1 MVGVYNASA
10 DRLTPALAAKFNVLK
25 GLDIPYRIGH
35 HRGGQLGNFADVDA
49 AFLPGVNYAAYQV
62 ATIDQVMAYSNGV
75 YTPEDLDRR
84 MTHRSFNLVS
94 GRFSQNFTSPSSR
107 SGDVVQQPYQR
118 DNLPLYEHLFN
129 PASAYN
135 GVNRTILDRVKS
147 GYDRLRRHPR
157 LSRGDAIRLDQHVE
171 RMFEIERKLAV
182 ANRVD
187 DLPPQ
192 PAVSSTDHSGNHSFW
207 HNANRNIAY
216 CDLMA
221 DMVVAAFSTGV
232 SRVATWDANNTH
244 FTDETINDWHGQVAH
259 GSLGADASQALTV
272 GHNQGVFE
280 HVMVA
285 VARKLDDVQAADGQ
299 TLLDHSLIQFT
310 SEAGQYTHH
319 TGCVNYPI
327 VTAGGAGGY
336 FQTGFFVD
344 YTNKAI
350 VYPDLDVRIAGNPS
364 YQAESPGLYYN
375 QWLANA
381 LYAMGVEA
389 AEFGQFHDITNGGPE
404 RSERTGGYGH
414 HHVDAHRAQDYA
426 SAKALM
432 SDRLPIITSA

>member
-107 SGDVVQQPYQR
+107 SGDVVQQPHQR

-135 GVNRTILDRVKS
+135 GVNQTILDRVKS

-299 TLLDHSLIQFT
+299 TPARSQSHSIHKR
-310 SEAGQYTHH
+310 G
-319 TGCVNYPI
+319 GPIYPPH
-327 VTAGGAGGY
+327 GLCELSNCDRWRCRWLFSDGL
-336 FQTGFFVD
+336 FVD

-375 QWLANA
+375 QWLAKCP
-381 LYAMGVEA
+381 LCDGCR
-389 AEFGQFHDITNGGPE
+389 GG
-404 RSERTGGYGH
+404 
-414 HHVDAHRAQDYA
+414 
-426 SAKALM
+426 
-432 SDRLPIITSA
+432 